1 MLVGLI
7 VRKPAQ
13 QFQFVHVPTKEENVS
28 SQLPGMGGRGGRYL
42 LYLYTGCAYEG

>member
-28 SQLPGMGGRGGRYL
+28 SQLPGMGGGVLAIFIYGV
-42 LYLYTGCAYEG
+42 CV